1 MMNLVIVIENIIITE
16 RLVTALPVLPDHPD
30 L

>member
-1 MMNLVIVIENIIITE
+1 MTNLVIIIENIITE
-16 RLVTALPVLPDHPD
+16 RLVTALPGRPDRPD